1 MPAAEVGEPFS
12 WKVEAHEGDWL
23 RVALRGEIDENAD
36 FSELR
41 ATLRG
46 NVELSL
52 EGITRI
58 NSCGVREWVNFVREL
73 PGVRTLFFA
82 RCSPPVVLQ
91 LNTIY
96 NFRGR
101 ARVASFMAPYVCEA
115 CHGDEYKLLDV
126 AEHFGDQIGHSARH
140 SLAEGAS
147 ARSARVADWRA
158 HVPAF
163 RCRRCGGVMVFDEL
177 PERYLSFLAEAELSD
192 PSDGGRTSG

>member
-1 MPAAEVGEPFS
+1 MSLDGKGRNADHSEPFS
-12 WKVEAHEGDWL
+12 WKVAPADGEWL
-23 RVALRGEIDENAD
+23 RVELRGEIDENAD

-41 ATLRG
+41 LTLRG
-46 NVELSL
+46 NVELGL

-58 NSCGVREWVNFVREL
+58 NSCGVREWVNFVRDL
-73 PGVRTLFFA
+73 QGVRHLWFA

-101 ARVASFMAPYVCEA
+101 ARVSSFMAPYVCEA
-115 CHGDEYKLLDV
+115 CHSDEYKLLDV
-126 AEHFGDQIGHSARH
+126 AEHFPDR
-140 SLAEGAS
+140 
-147 ARSARVADWRA
+147 RA

-177 PERYLSFLAEAELSD
+177 PERYLSFLSEVELAG
-192 PSDGGRTSG
+192 PPDGGHAAG

>member
-1 MPAAEVGEPFS
+1 MALHGKSRDADQPGEPFS
-12 WKVEAHEGDWL
+12 WRVAAREGEWL
-23 RVALRGEIDENAD
+23 RVELRGEIDENAD

-41 ATLRG
+41 QTLRG

-58 NSCGVREWVNFVREL
+58 NSCGVREWVNFVRGL
-73 PGVRTLFFA
+73 DAVRMLWFA

-101 ARVASFMAPYVCEA
+101 ARVSSFMAPYVCEA

-126 AEHFGDQIGHSARH
+126 HEHFPDR
-140 SLAEGAS
+140 
-147 ARSARVADWRA
+147 RA

-177 PERYLSFLAEAELSD
+177 PERYLSFLSEAELAESGGGGQSD
-192 PSDGGRTSG
+192 A

>member
-12 WKVEAHEGDWL
+12 WKVEAREGEWL

-73 PGVRTLFFA
+73 EGVRALWFA

-101 ARVASFMAPYVCEA
+101 ARVSSFMAPYVCEA
-115 CHGDEYKLLDV
+115 CHGDEYKLLVVDD
-126 AEHFGDQIGHSARH
+126 HFPER
-140 SLAEGAS
+140 AS
-147 ARSARVADWRA
+147 KPPS
-158 HVPAF
+158 VPAF

-177 PERYLSFLAEAELSD
+177 PERYLSFLSEVELAE
-192 PSDGGRTSG
+192 PSDGGHAGS

>member
-12 WKVEAHEGDWL
+12 WKVEARDGEWL

-58 NSCGVREWVNFVREL
+58 NSCGVREWVNFVRGLE
-73 PGVRTLFFA
+73 GVRALWFA

-101 ARVASFMAPYVCEA
+101 ARVSSFMAPYVCEA

-126 AEHFGDQIGHSARH
+126 AEHFGDLYGHPARH
-140 SLAEGAS
+140 SLAGGDS
-147 ARSARVADWRA
+147 ARSARLTDWRA

-177 PERYLSFLAEAELSD
+177 PERYLSFLSEAELA
-192 PSDGGRTSG
+192 DG